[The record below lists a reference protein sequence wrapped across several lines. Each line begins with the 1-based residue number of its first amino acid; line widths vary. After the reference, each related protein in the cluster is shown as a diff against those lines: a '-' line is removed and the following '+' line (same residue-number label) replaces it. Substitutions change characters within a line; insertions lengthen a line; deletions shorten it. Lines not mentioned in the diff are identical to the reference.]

1 MGIMPTV
8 KKQSSF
14 LLKTCSV
21 CGGSFGAENFTRS
34 KSLFC
39 GDGYLPLCNDCIR
52 KILVRADYSW
62 DVIDRLCQYADV
74 PFVPAEFE
82 KYREMSPSTCF
93 ITYVESFFGEG
104 YERLDWK
111 TYYNEFKKLK
121 ESGYLEDEI
130 PLVSDEK
137 IRKLQE
143 KWGGS
148 YSPEDLRY
156 LENLL
161 EGITSTQNINSSL
174 QSDQALKICKMSL
187 AIDKRIEAN
196 EDFDK
201 LLSSYDKLVKVAEF
215 TPKNAKNA
223 SDFDS
228 VGELVMWLEKRG
240 FKPNFYND
248 VTRDVV
254 DETLKNIQNFN
265 RRLYTNETGI
275 SEEITRRIEALKSAE
290 EVDSFYGTDLNDFED
305 LDNYDNEGY
314 GDLMNE
320 EFNPNL
326 DGDDSFG

>member
-1 MGIMPTV
+1 MGIMPNV

-21 CGGSFGAENFTRS
+21 CGGSYGAENFTRS

-52 KILVRADYSW
+52 RILEKNDYSW
-62 DVIDRLCQYADV
+62 DIVDRLCQYADV

-82 KYREMSPSTCF
+82 KYRDMSPSTGF
-93 ITYVESFFGEG
+93 TTYVESFFGET
-104 YERLDWK
+104 YEGLGWK
-111 TYYNEFKKLK
+111 TYYDEFKALK
-121 ESGYLEDEI
+121 EAGYLEDEI
-130 PLVSDEK
+130 PLVNEE
-137 IRKLQE
+137 RLRRLQE
-143 KWGGS
+143 KWGETYS
-148 YSPEDLRY
+148 YEDLRY

-228 VGELVMWLEKRG
+228 VGELVTWLEKRG
-240 FKPNFYND
+240 FRPKFYND

-254 DETLKNIQNFN
+254 DETIKNIQNFN

-290 EVDSFYGTDLNDFED
+290 DTDTLYDTQFNDFED

-320 EFNPNL
+320 EFNPDL
-326 DGDDSFG
+326 DSGDYYG